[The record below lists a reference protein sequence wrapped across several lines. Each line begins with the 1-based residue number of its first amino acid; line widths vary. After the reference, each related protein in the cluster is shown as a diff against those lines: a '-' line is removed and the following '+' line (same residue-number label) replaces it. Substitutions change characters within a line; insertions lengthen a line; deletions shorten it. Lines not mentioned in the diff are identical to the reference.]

1 MISHVGTVSLFVTD
15 QDRAK
20 DFYINKLG
28 FELRTDAPLF
38 PGSSSRWIAVAPK
51 DTATEII
58 LYLPDEN
65 WAHYQQVVGKSQA
78 LTLSVDNLKTTYL
91 ALKTKG
97 VNFVHE
103 PEEQPWGTY
112 AIMEDSEGNRL
123 ILSEQPK
130 NA

>member
-1 MISHVGTVSLFVTD
+1 MINYVGTISLFVAD

-20 DFYINKLG
+20 DFYTNKLG
-28 FELRTDAPLF
+28 LELRTDAPLF
-38 PGSSSRWIAVAPK
+38 PGSSARWIAVAPK
-51 DTATEII
+51 DATTEII

-78 LTLSVDNLKTTYL
+78 LTLSVDDLKTTYL
-91 ALKTKG
+91 ALKAKG

-103 PEEQPWGTY
+103 PEIQPWGTY
-112 AIMEDSEGNRL
+112 AILEDSEGNHL

-130 NA
+130 N